1 MSSEGETAA
10 GTRPG
15 YSWTPERLM
24 AIRSRPN
31 RRRAALVATALVG
44 VGLSWFHLLGLFVAG
59 ALVGLVSRTV
69 PRAVLAGI
77 VVGSFVLVVH
87 VLASPVIAGP
97 EFLALTPI
105 SYVSIAAAVIAPV
118 WGSLFRAVV

>member
-1 MSSEGETAA
+1 MSSESETATQ
-10 GTRPG
+10 TRPG
-15 YSWTPERLM
+15 YSWTPEKLA

-44 VGLSWFHLLGLFVAG
+44 VGLAWFHWLGLFVAG
-59 ALVGLVSRTV
+59 ALVGVVSRTV

-77 VVGSFVLVVH
+77 VVGALVLVVH

-105 SYVSIAAAVIAPV
+105 SYVSVAAAVIAPV